1 MGPGGIATIIAA
13 SSLAIIAIAISYF
26 IVRAT
31 RVVDELQKTIASV
44 NRIATTAENFTEKLS
59 GLVSNLT
66 SMNSGLTKIVSSV
79 SSLIPGVATFTS
91 RKSHKTEQREQ
102 Q

>member
-13 SSLAIIAIAISYF
+13 SSLAIIAIATAYF

-31 RVVDELQKTIASV
+31 RLVDEIRKTVASV
-44 NRIATTAENFTEKLS
+44 NKIATTAENFTEKLS

-66 SMNSGLTKIVSSV
+66 SMNTGFTKVVSSV
-79 SSLIPGVATFTS
+79 IA
-91 RKSHKTEQREQ
+91 RKLGKHEQKEQ